1 MWRVATPERGKPAHT
16 RVQPPMGG
24 RGWGQMY
31 ICTSQTYMC
40 ILPTW
45 RQKAAKAGPD
55 HGKKIVT
62 LRVHGEII
70 EPVLFEFMKH
80 IIVCYGVY
88 FVTR

>member
-1 MWRVATPERGKPAHT
+1 MDLSSSYQDA
-16 RVQPPMGG
+16 
-24 RGWGQMY
+24 GQITTEAM
-31 ICTSQTYMC
+31 
-40 ILPTW
+40 IL
-45 RQKAAKAGPD
+45 AGPDD

>member
-1 MWRVATPERGKPAHT
+1 MDLSSSFQDAGQFTTDAMSLAGPER
-16 RVQPPMGG
+16 
-24 RGWGQMY
+24 
-31 ICTSQTYMC
+31 
-40 ILPTW
+40 
-45 RQKAAKAGPD
+45 
-55 HGKKIVT
+55 HGKKIVI

>member
-1 MWRVATPERGKPAHT
+1 MALRPWISHQDA
-16 RVQPPMGG
+16 
-24 RGWGQMY
+24 GQITTDAMN
-31 ICTSQTYMC
+31 
-40 ILPTW
+40 L
-45 RQKAAKAGPD
+45 AGPD
-55 HGKKIVT
+55 YHGKKIVI